1 MAQSSPPD
9 LPFDPEL
16 DHLPPAMRWREWMG
30 RVEAVIFAS
39 PEPVPREVL
48 SRLVGRACRL
58 DDVIADIQH
67 ELQARPFELVFV
79 AGGWHHRTRPRYA
92 EAIRLAQQPQA
103 GSRDRDLSS
112 AERLVVTAI
121 AYLQPVTR
129 KELSRLFGKEVS
141 RDVIARLKRLDFIG
155 AGPRSPEPGA
165 PLTYVTTSKFL
176 SVFGFASLRDL
187 PDIEALEEAG
197 LLQPTAETN
206 EPVDA
211 LDREL
216 GLVGDDRDEGQ
227 GELL

>member
-1 MAQSSPPD
+1 MAQSGPDD

-16 DHLPPAMRWREWMG
+16 EHLPPERRWRAWMG

-39 PEPVPREVL
+39 PEPVPRETL
-48 SRLVGRACRL
+48 ARLVGRTCRI
-58 DDVIADIQH
+58 DDLIADIQH
-67 ELQARPFELVFV
+67 ELRARPFELVFV
-79 AGGWHHRTRPRYA
+79 AGGWHHRTRQLYA
-92 EAIRLAQQPQA
+92 DAIRLAQQPQP
-103 GSRDRDLSS
+103 GSADRDLSPN
-112 AERLVVTAI
+112 ERLVVTAI

-141 RDVIARLKRLDFIG
+141 RDIIARLKRLDLIG

-165 PLTYVTTSKFL
+165 PLTYVTTATFL

-197 LLQPTAETN
+197 LLQPAAETG

-216 GLVGDDRDEGQ
+216 RLTGEDPDEARADR
-227 GELL
+227 L